1 MSTVVLRPWPWDAAR
16 ALLAGRPV
24 RANDWH
30 EEYPTPDTVDAL
42 AMVLAA
48 YEVDG
53 PLTGAPPWWVFQV
66 RDAGQVVGDA
76 GFHGPPAADGP
87 VEVEIGY
94 GVVPAVRG
102 RGIAT
107 AACGQLLELA
117 WHLGADTVLAG
128 ADADNLAS
136 RRVLQRAGF
145 GERPDGMFTIGRPG

>member
-1 MSTVVLRPWPWDAAR
+1 MSAVELRPWPLVTAR
-16 ALLAGRPV
+16 ALLAGQRVP
-24 RANDWH
+24 AADWH
-30 EEYPTPDTVDAL
+30 EDYPLPDTTTAL

-53 PLTGAPPWWVFQV
+53 PLTEAPRWWVQQV
-66 RDAGQVVGDA
+66 LCDGQVVGDV

-94 GVVPAVRG
+94 GIVPPCRG

-117 WHLGADTVLAG
+117 WRQGAGTVLAETEPP
-128 ADADNLAS
+128 NLAS
-136 RRVLQRAGF
+136 RRVLQRLGF
-145 GERPDGMFTIGRPG
+145 RQRPDGTFAISRPA

>member
-1 MSTVVLRPWPWDAAR
+1 MSTVALRPWPWDAAR
-16 ALLAGRPV
+16 ALLAGQPV
-24 RANDWH
+24 RATDWH
-30 EEYPTPDTVDAL
+30 DQYPTPDTVDAL

-53 PLTGAPPWWVFQV
+53 PLTAAPRWWVQQV
-66 RDAGQVVGDA
+66 LAGGQVVGDA

-94 GVVPAVRG
+94 GIVPACRG
-102 RGIAT
+102 CGIAT

-117 WHLGADTVLAG
+117 WRLGADTVLAG

-136 RRVLQRAGF
+136 RRVLQRSGLR
-145 GERPDGMFTIGRPG
+145 ERPDGTFAIGRRA